1 MIYGLSC
8 QWDAKERCAWGS
20 WPPQSAA
27 QKGGPPQGSDL
38 ELGIIEVELL
48 PVSWGT
54 VEIRECEECPGT
66 AETRANNTEPAARL
80 GIHFRGPQIAS
91 CNIALG
97 PWLESL
103 FPYSSTTVCPWTYF
117 FYVAYHLQLQ
127 KEKYISEHILQMV
140 LVQTECWP
148 SASSGFPCAARY
160 HHLSSLSGWCKELDS
175 RESKRDSL

>member
-1 MIYGLSC
+1 MNYGLSC

-20 WPPQSAA
+20 WPPQSAT
-27 QKGGPPQGSDL
+27 QKGGPPQGNDL

-54 VEIRECEECPGT
+54 VEIRECEEYPGT
-66 AETRANNTEPAARL
+66 TETRANNTEPTARL
-80 GIHFRGPQIAS
+80 GIHFRGPQIAY

-103 FPYSSTTVCPWTYF
+103 FPHSSTTVCPWTYF

-127 KEKYISEHILQMV
+127 KQEVHLRTHFTDGACANRVLTQREFRISVWRTPPPSLLSLRLMQEIRFWPTLNKY
-140 LVQTECWP
+140 
-148 SASSGFPCAARY
+148 
-160 HHLSSLSGWCKELDS
+160 
-175 RESKRDSL
+175 